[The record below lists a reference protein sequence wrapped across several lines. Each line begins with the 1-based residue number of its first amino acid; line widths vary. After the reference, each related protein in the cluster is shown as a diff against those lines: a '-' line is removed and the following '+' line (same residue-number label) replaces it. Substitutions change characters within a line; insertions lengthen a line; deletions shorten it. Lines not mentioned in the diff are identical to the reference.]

1 MVVVDVDGGSSV
13 AVSIVEV
20 DREPLTGL
28 TVDGDDAVLLRPP
41 SSDGDESKMTF
52 FTLSDP
58 PFSTTNML

>member
-1 MVVVDVDGGSSV
+1 MVVVDVDGESLV

-20 DREPLTGL
+20 DREPLTGV

-41 SSDGDESKMTF
+41 SSDADESKMTF
-52 FTLSDP
+52 FTLSVP